1 MKAGDPAQC
10 STRRRRRLPI
20 SLAQV
25 PTVYPLATPWRTEP
39 KGGAFRAFLKR
50 LRDRMP
56 RFVFVPGN
64 RNRMWRYG
72 ETNPATGLPM
82 YGGVDSAGN
91 PYGTDLRISQ
101 RPPPTHQSVPAT
113 PLVPFHD
120 PLSFDSMANE
130 RHITMESIDCRWGSA
145 DSL

>member
-1 MKAGDPAQC
+1 MKAGDRSQC
-10 STRRRRRLPI
+10 STRRRRRLPVP
-20 SLAQV
+20 LAQV
-25 PTVYPLATPWRTEP
+25 PTVFPVATPRKPQP
-39 KGGAFRAFLKR
+39 KGGTFRVFLKR

-64 RNRMWRYG
+64 RNRMWRHG

-91 PYGTDLRISQ
+91 PYGTDLRIS
-101 RPPPTHQSVPAT
+101 RNSPSMHQSEPAT

-120 PLSFDSMANE
+120 PLSFDSMVNE
-130 RHITMESIDCRWGSA
+130 RHVTMESIDHRWGSA
-145 DSL
+145 DSF